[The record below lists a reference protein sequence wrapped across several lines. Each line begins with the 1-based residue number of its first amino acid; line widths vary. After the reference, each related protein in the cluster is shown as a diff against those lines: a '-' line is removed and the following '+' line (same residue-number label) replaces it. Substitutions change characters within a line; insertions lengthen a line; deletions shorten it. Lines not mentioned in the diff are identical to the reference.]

1 MSTLKFK
8 RFVLCSMAVAMAVAL
23 SGCSSA
29 PAVSL
34 AQETPEKIVENFYRW
49 YIDYPGN
56 VLVDGAH
63 RSSEYLTE
71 EFVQQV
77 DETIASFD
85 KGGYDPFLCA
95 QDVPGDLAFDRAIVS
110 EEKAS
115 VVVHEIWNPGTPYE
129 TRTEVT
135 VALQMAD
142 GKWKIA
148 DIICSASQVAA
159 TPEQVVESFYN
170 WYLSYTQNTGN
181 VLADRAYQASEHLT
195 EAFVK
200 KVDKLLASFDKGGYD
215 PFLCAQDVPQSFII
229 KDTVVSGDA
238 AQVVVRT
245 SFEGHRFTVTL
256 RRTDEVWKINGVF

>member
-1 MSTLKFK
+1 M
-8 RFVLCSMAVAMAVAL
+8 
-23 SGCSSA
+23 
-29 PAVSL
+29 
-34 AQETPEKIVENFYRW
+34 ENFYRW

-115 VVVHEIWNPGTPYE
+115 VVVHEIWNPGTSYE

-135 VALQMAD
+135 IALQMAD

-148 DIICSASQVAA
+148 DIVCSASQAAA
-159 TPEQVVESFYN
+159 TPEQVVQSFYN
-170 WYLSYTQNTGN
+170 WYLAYTQGTGN
-181 VLADRAYQASEHLT
+181 GYNSELWGT
-195 EAFVK
+195 GFFFLQTV
-200 KVDKLLASFDKGGYD
+200 SF
-215 PFLCAQDVPQSFII
+215 Q
-229 KDTVVSGDA
+229 
-238 AQVVVRT
+238 
-245 SFEGHRFTVTL
+245 
-256 RRTDEVWKINGVF
+256 